1 MGVDGKKALA
11 YFCTDAEKALAYFDW
26 ADATGHPGHYRLSG
40 LLAAQ
45 EL

>member
-1 MGVDGKKALA
+1 MYGKKALD
-11 YFCTDAEKALAYFDW
+11 YFCIDAEKALAYFDW
-26 ADATGHPGHYRLSG
+26 ADATGNPGYYRVPG